1 MVDRDLLAFCSSSN
15 ALFAQR
21 LNIPSGLLSV
31 DGILVAH
38 VSIENYSAFAD
49 ATVNADDTIWSQ
61 YILSAG
67 DT

>member
-21 LNIPSGLLSV
+21 LNIPPSLVTAES
-31 DGILVAH
+31 ILVAL
-38 VSIENYSAFAD
+38 VSIEDYSAFAD
-49 ATVNADDTIWSQ
+49 ATANADGTIWSQ

-67 DT
+67 ND